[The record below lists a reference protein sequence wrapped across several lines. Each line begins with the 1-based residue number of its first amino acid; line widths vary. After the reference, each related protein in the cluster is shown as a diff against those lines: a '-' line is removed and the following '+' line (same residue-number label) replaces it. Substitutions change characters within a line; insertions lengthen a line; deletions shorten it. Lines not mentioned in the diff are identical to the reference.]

1 MSLGLLLLWGS
12 DILQGHLWVVP
23 AQVCLL
29 QTWGGGV
36 SPSAFLLLLSTGA
49 VASPESVTTQM
60 TTLIIS
66 FFFPWPTS
74 PSTPASWVLIILF
87 QMVPVADLSE
97 FRVGLAHK
105 QTPAP
110 CCAQG
115 LLSQAWILPSFFL
128 LFPQSARQCFHDAVV
143 CIPRDQDPGFDS
155 PSPVSDL

>member
-29 QTWGGGV
+29 QTWGGG
-36 SPSAFLLLLSTGA
+36 SLPLLFFCSYPLELWPA
-49 VASPESVTTQM
+49 LRVVTTQM

-66 FFFPWPTS
+66 LFFPWPTS
-74 PSTPASWVLIILF
+74 PSTPASWVLMILF
-87 QMVPVADLSE
+87 RMVPVADLSE

-115 LLSQAWILPSFFL
+115 VLSQAWILPSFFL
-128 LFPQSARQCFHDAVV
+128 LFPQSARQRFHDAVV
-143 CIPRDQDPGFDS
+143 CIP
-155 PSPVSDL
+155 